1 MLRDIH
7 THILPSVDDGSNS
20 CEISAKML
28 ELEILNDVNEIVL
41 TPHYHHNSISCSD
54 KHLLKEKYNE
64 FIEKFKDLPIKFVFG
79 AELYFSNE
87 LMHEFNK
94 HEVITFGDSN
104 YVLIE
109 FPLYQEYYDIAS
121 VLSEIIYLGY
131 QPILAH
137 PERYEYMDAKKLKKI
152 KDTGTL
158 IQVNTSSI
166 LGDFGKSIQKNVFKF
181 IKADLVDFMA
191 SDCHSLG
198 VRKPNLKEALEFV
211 KKKFNKEIEN
221 KINL

>member
-7 THILPSVDDGSNS
+7 THILPGVDDGSNS
-20 CEISAKML
+20 YDISSKML
-28 ELEILNDVNEIVL
+28 DLEILNDVNEIVL

-54 KHLLKEKYNE
+54 KNLLKEKYNE
-64 FIEKFKDLPIKFVFG
+64 FINKYKDLQIKFIFG

-94 HEVITFGDSN
+94 HEVITLGDTN

-109 FPLYQEYYDIAS
+109 FPLYQEYYDISSILA
-121 VLSEIIYLGY
+121 EIIYLGY
-131 QPILAH
+131 KPILAH
-137 PERYEYMDAKKLKKI
+137 PERYEYMDVKKLNKI
-152 KDTGTL
+152 KETGAL
-158 IQVNTSSI
+158 IQINTSSI

-181 IKADLVDFMA
+181 IKANLVDFIA

-198 VRKPNLKEALEFV
+198 IRKPNLKEALEFV